1 MDRHDVVVVGAGHN
15 GLVAAVVLAR
25 HGLDVLVLEANAEP
39 GGCIW
44 TERLDSGHYL
54 ERGAVDHSMV
64 LDVAD
69 ELGLAEYGLTYHRRR
84 VGVGAAFGDGTTLT
98 FPVDEQEVAG
108 ALAPTGDVDGYR
120 RLMKTGSALY
130 TLLDGFETPPTLTGL
145 AAALHRLPGGDD
157 LMRIVVASAD
167 AVLAEHLDDPH
178 LISAVAMYGAHSQVP
193 SFMPGTG
200 PLALLLP
207 ASHGTAPGRPRGGS
221 AALVTALVDALEAAG
236 GRMALESRVV
246 AIEENGTGRRIRLD
260 GGATVDTDL
269 VVSSVDVRRTAGL
282 LGDPHPVLAAAAARV
297 HDGALNVGEI
307 KVDLALAERPSFG
320 PIDAAPEAIW
330 MVQEHPDSLR
340 RTYADILAGRVP
352 TSPAFMWAS
361 PSETD
366 PTAAPA
372 GGAVV
377 WISAFVPRHPAAGPV
392 VTRPGAARR
401 RLPPRRVRRHHRHRA
416 AQPRHRRRRH
426 LPGGL
431 VGPPRIRER
440 EPQPPRPHPR
450 PDLGLASTR
459 AGRPPNPGSLAVP
472 VGRRYP
478 SRRGAVRDSRAG
490 RRQGPHRRPRRDP
503 TPRRRWRAARL
514 GEGRPRPLPLSA
526 EVTP

>member
-1 MDRHDVVVVGAGHN
+1 VDRHDVVVVGAGHN

-84 VGVGAAFGDGTTLT
+84 VGVGAAFGDGATLV
-98 FPVDEQEVAG
+98 FPVDEREVAG

-120 RLMKTGSALY
+120 RLMRTGSALY

-178 LISAVAMYGAHSQVP
+178 LISAIAMYGAHSQVP

-207 ASHGTAPGRPRGGS
+207 ASHGNAPGRPRGGS

-236 GRMALESRVV
+236 GRVALESKVV
-246 AIEENGTGRRIRLD
+246 AVEENGSGRRIRLE

-269 VVSSVDVRRTAGL
+269 VVSSVDVRRTVGL
-282 LGDPHPVLAAAAARV
+282 LGDPHPVLAAAAARA
-297 HDGALNVGEI
+297 HDGALNVGEV

-320 PIDAAPEAIW
+320 PIDTAPEAIW
-330 MVQEHPDSLR
+330 MVQEHPESLR
-340 RTYADILAGRVP
+340 RSYADILGGRVP

-366 PTAAPA
+366 PTAAPL

-377 WISAFVPRHPAAGPV
+377 WISAFMPRHPAAGPWS
-392 VTRPGAARR
+392 
-401 RLPPRRVRRHHRHRA
+401 
-416 AQPRHRRRRH
+416 
-426 LPGGL
+426 
-431 VGPPRIRER
+431 
-440 EPQPPRPHPR
+440 
-450 PDLGLASTR
+450 PDLERHVASFLLDGFAAITGTELR
-459 AGRPPNPGSLAVP
+459 SHATAVAVTSP
-472 VGRRYP
+472 VDW
-478 SRRGAVRDSRAG
+478 S
-490 RRQGPHRRPRRDP
+490 
-503 TPRRRWRAARL
+503 ARL
-514 GEGRPRPLPLSA
+514 GSESGNPNHLDLTLDQTLGWRPPGLAGHRTPIPWLYLSGAGTHPGGGLSGIPARDPPRALIADRDGTRPRGGGGGRLASVKAALDLYRSLRR
-526 EVTP
+526 